1 MTEDALKKKVNDLP
15 KLPGVYMFKN
25 EKGKILYVGKAK
37 RLRNR
42 VKSYFAVKID
52 TSSKTAALIRQ
63 IFDVDHIEVE
73 TELEALILEAELIKK
88 HSPKYNVALKDD
100 KSALHILIRNEKVK
114 IKGENVSL
122 PRVLVAHANEIQK
135 GDKVYGPYPHGGVV
149 RVLIKTLRKM
159 FPFVDCTPGKF
170 QRYEKLKAPCFY
182 GHIKLCPAPCS
193 ENISITEYKK
203 NIERLRKLLEGKAP
217 RLTKS
222 IKKEMDRYAKDLK
235 YEEAAEQRDLLRK
248 INYISRNF
256 RDPEEYIDNPY
267 LIEDIISQSLDSL
280 VENIPYLTKMPGRI
294 ECYDISNLF
303 GKDAT
308 GSMVVATDGRLDK
321 SEYRRF
327 RIRFKHTPDDYEMM
341 REVLRRRFRRE
352 KSKSKTLKK
361 WGMPDL
367 LVMDGGKGQVS
378 AALEVLDEMKLDIPV
393 IGLAKRYETIILK
406 DNSEID
412 LDKGNHG
419 LRLLQRLRDEAH
431 RFAKKYHLQLRLRK
445 IKG

>member
-1 MTEDALKKKVNDLP
+1 MTEAKLKEKVNALP
-15 KLPGVYMFKN
+15 KLPGVYLFKN
-25 EKGKILYVGKAK
+25 AKDKIIYIGKAK
-37 RLRNR
+37 RLRDR
-42 VKSYFAVKID
+42 VKSYFVIKIKM
-52 TSSKTAALIRQ
+52 SSKTAALVRQ
-63 IFDVDHIEVE
+63 IADFDHIEVE

-100 KSALHILIRNEKVK
+100 KSALHILIRNEEVKKDGKK
-114 IKGENVSL
+114 IKIS
-122 PRVLVAHANEIQK
+122 RVVVAHKNEIKK

-159 FPFVDCTPGKF
+159 FPFRDCSPSKF
-170 QRYEKLKAPCFY
+170 QRYEKLDAPCFY
-182 GHIKLCPAPCS
+182 GHIGLCPAPCINS
-193 ENISITEYKK
+193 ISAEEYKK
-203 NIERLRKLLEGKAP
+203 NIVRLQKLLDGNAP

-222 IKKEMDRYAKDLK
+222 IKKEMDMFSKDLM

-248 INYISRNF
+248 INYVSRNF

-267 LIEDIISQSLDSL
+267 LIEDIISQSLDAL
-280 VENIPYLTKMPGRI
+280 VENIPYLKKIPERV

-303 GKDAT
+303 DKDAT
-308 GSMVVATDGRLDK
+308 GSMVVATNGRLDK

-341 REVLRRRFRRE
+341 REVLRRRFKRE
-352 KSKSKTLKK
+352 KSKNKNLKR

-378 AALEVLDEMKLDIPV
+378 AALEVLTEMKLEIPV
-393 IGLAKRYETIILK
+393 VGLAKRFETIILE
-406 DNSEID
+406 DNGEVS
-412 LDKGNHG
+412 LQKNNPG
-419 LRLLQRLRDEAH
+419 LLLLQRLRDEAH

-445 IKG
+445 IKA

>member
-1 MTEDALKKKVNDLP
+1 MTETLKKKINNLP

-25 EKGKILYVGKAK
+25 EKGKIIYVGKAK
-37 RLRNR
+37 RLIDR

-52 TSSKTAALIRQ
+52 TSSKTAALVRQ
-63 IFDVDHIEVE
+63 IVDVDHIEVE

-88 HSPKYNVALKDD
+88 YSPKYNVALKDD
-100 KSALHILIRNEKVK
+100 KSALHLLIRNEQVKVK
-114 IKGENVSL
+114 GRKLTL
-122 PRVLVAHANEIQK
+122 PRVLVGHANEIIK

-149 RVLIKTLRKM
+149 RVLIKTLRRM

-170 QRYEKLKAPCFY
+170 QRYEKLGAPCFY
-182 GHIKLCPAPCS
+182 GHIGLCPAPCTAS
-193 ENISITEYKK
+193 ISITEYKK
-203 NIERLRKLLEGKAP
+203 NIERLKKLLEGKAP
-217 RLTKS
+217 RLTIS
-222 IKKEMDRYAKDLK
+222 IKKEMDSFAKDLK

-267 LIEDIISQSLDSL
+267 LIEDIISQSLDGL
-280 VENIPYLTKMPGRI
+280 VENIPYLTKIPTRI

-308 GSMVVATDGRLDK
+308 GSMVVATNGRLDK

-352 KSKSKTLKK
+352 KSKSKNLKK
-361 WGMPDL
+361 WGMPEL

-406 DNSEID
+406 DNSEVS
-412 LDKGNHG
+412 LDKSNHG
-419 LRLLQRLRDEAH
+419 LRLIQRLRDEAH

-445 IKG
+445 IKE